1 MARSQKPRKAYRH
14 RQVHLHAA
22 ANAIARQ
29 HPMTDDQTTDLGI
42 AYWTALDGH
51 MRNPTD
57 TQWGVLASTCNIA
70 LILAERG
77 YGIEHIEAI
86 KDALKGLQ
94 RAKTR
99 AATGKSWAMDSD
111 GLLSL
116 RLALQ
121 IHDEQVKSAATIEMR
136 NAVREVHR
144 RINQGIT
151 YGAEVTTQ

>member
-1 MARSQKPRKAYRH
+1 MARSQKPRKAYRP
-14 RQVHLHAA
+14 RPVLLHAA

-42 AYWTALDGH
+42 AYWSALDIH
-51 MRNPTD
+51 MRQPTD

-99 AATGKSWAMDSD
+99 AETGKSWALDAD
-111 GLLSL
+111 CFLSL
-116 RLALQ
+116 RTALQ
-121 IHDEQVKSAATIEMR
+121 IHDEQVKTAATIDMR
-136 NAVREVHR
+136 HAVREIHR
-144 RINQGIT
+144 RIHKGT
-151 YGAEVTTQ
+151 AYGA